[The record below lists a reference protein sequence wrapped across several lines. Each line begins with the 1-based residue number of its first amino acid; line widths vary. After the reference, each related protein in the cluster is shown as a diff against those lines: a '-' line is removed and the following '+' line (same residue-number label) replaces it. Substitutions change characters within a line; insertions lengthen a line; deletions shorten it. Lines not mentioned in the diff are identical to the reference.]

1 MGDVPL
7 IPVIRPASGVAGN
20 VGSKY
25 EKRRAEFDALKFDAL
40 IEQKGYRLAWS
51 RACECPCASVND
63 QTRQP
68 DPNCTLCNGTG
79 WLYFAPTEPVM
90 TSRVGPLNPVQQAIV
105 TANKAG
111 VIRGIMTGIR
121 SNREPF
127 GEIGN
132 WQWGDVTVTVRPENR
147 LGHYDKLV
155 HLDSEIVYVEAID
168 STGPTNPVTTRYF
181 VNQVN
186 LIRSLTTE
194 YVADTDF
201 TLAAGVISWLPGHGP
216 AAGTRIT
223 LHYLTH
229 PTWLVIDH
237 PHAIRMSMRK
247 VKVKD
252 PLTPQ
257 GDPQKLP
264 IQAHA
269 RLDFLPS

>member
-1 MGDVPL
+1 MGEVPL
-7 IPVIRPASGVAGN
+7 IPVTRPASGVAGN
-20 VGSKY
+20 TGTKY
-25 EKRRAEFDALKFDAL
+25 EKRRPDMDAKLFDAL

-68 DPNCTLCNGTG
+68 DPNCALCNGTG
-79 WLYFAPTEPVM
+79 WLYFAPTEPVKVGK
-90 TSRVGPLNPVQQAIV
+90 VGPLNPLQQKLV
-105 TANKAG
+105 TDTKSG
-111 VIRGIMTGIR
+111 VIRGIITGIR

-147 LGHYDKLV
+147 LGHYDKLI
-155 HLDSEIVYVEAID
+155 HLDSEIVYVEALD
-168 STGPTNPVTTRYF
+168 CAGPLATVKTRYL

-186 LIRSLTTE
+186 LLRSLAQE
-194 YVADTDF
+194 YVAGTDF
-201 TLAAGVISWLPGHGP
+201 TLSAGVISWLPGKGP

-229 PTWLVIDH
+229 PTWLIIDH
-237 PHAIRMSMRK
+237 PHAIRGSMRK
-247 VKVKD
+247 LKVKD

-257 GDPQKLP
+257 GDPQNLP

-269 RLDFLPS
+269 RLDFLP